1 MTAGLLLGLVAAMAE
16 AADSALVV
24 RLPEPARVGA
34 VSVEQALWQRRS
46 VREFADEPLALE
58 QVGQLCWAAYGI
70 TLPLPGGPG
79 FLRGGLRAAPSAG
92 ALYPLELFVFAGNV
106 TGLDPGVWRYRSET
120 HELVLVRPGDR
131 RAELAAAALDQRF
144 ISEAPAALCWSAVFS
159 RTTNRYGARGRE
171 RYVMMDLGH
180 SGQNAW
186 LQAVA
191 LGLGAVAVGAFVD
204 EEVKL
209 AAGMQP
215 GEEPL
220 YIMPVGRPRG

>member
-1 MTAGLLLGLVAAMAE
+1 MTAGLLLCLVAAMAE
-16 AADSALVV
+16 TGDSALVV
-24 RLPEPARVGA
+24 RLPEPARAGA

-58 QVGQLCWAAYGI
+58 QVGQLCWATYGI
-70 TLPLPGGPG
+70 TLPLPGGPA

-131 RAELAAAALDQRF
+131 RAELAAAALGQEF
-144 ISEAPAALCWSAVFS
+144 IARAPAALCWSAVFS
-159 RTTNRYGARGRE
+159 RTTNKYGARGRE

-180 SGQNAW
+180 SGQNVW

-209 AAGMQP
+209 AAGMDAR
-215 GEEPL
+215 EEPL

>member
-1 MTAGLLLGLVAAMAE
+1 MTVELLLCLLATMAE
-16 AADSALVV
+16 TGDSAVVV
-24 RLPEPARVGA
+24 RLPEPARAGT

-46 VREFADEPLALE
+46 VREFAEEPLTLE

-70 TLPLPGGPG
+70 TLPLPGGPA

-106 TGLDPGVWRYRSET
+106 TGLDPGVWRYRSEA

-131 RAELAAAALDQRF
+131 RAELAAAALGQEF
-144 ISEAPAALCWSAVFS
+144 IARAPAALCWSAVFS
-159 RTTNRYGARGRE
+159 RNTGKYGARGRE

-180 SGQNAW
+180 SAQNAW

-191 LGLGAVAVGAFVD
+191 LGLGAVAVGAFD
-204 EEVKL
+204 DGSVKL
-209 AAGMQP
+209 AAGMDP
-215 GEEPL
+215 EEEPL
-220 YIMPVGRPRG
+220 YLMPVGRPRG